1 MLIRKARAALTDKAW
16 SIAHRAGVS
25 PRRVRKSKLSQDQWV
40 QLERMRVDNRAAPAP
55 YNPGPIWD
63 DLARRFERWF
73 TFDGIEAVEDH
84 TLNAFFSSPLPNN
97 PKLLRYACWMLYN
110 DVKRR
115 DHLRLLDLI
124 SATADPKGVLAFEF
138 EERLVSWD
146 LLISLDTLYTIA
158 ETDKRILTD
167 AVVVGELGAGWGR
180 IGHILRLANPK
191 ATYVVFD
198 LPEVLMVSQTP
209 LPKRLPVSL
218 FLTYDSRRPCYLD
231 RTELLQENRKN

>member
-1 MLIRKARAALTDKAW
+1 MIRRA
-16 SIAHRAGVS
+16 
-25 PRRVRKSKLSQDQWV
+25 PRSTRTYTLFPYTTLCRS
-40 QLERMRVDNRAAPAP
+40 P

-138 EERLVSWD
+138 EERLLSWV
-146 LLISLDTLYTIA
+146 LLISLDTLYTIRS
-158 ETDKRILTD
+158 EERR
-167 AVVVGELGAGWGR
+167 VGKEGVGTGR
-180 IGHILRLANPK
+180 YR
-191 ATYVVFD
+191 
-198 LPEVLMVSQTP
+198 
-209 LPKRLPVSL
+209 
-218 FLTYDSRRPCYLD
+218 
-231 RTELLQENRKN
+231 